1 MEQIRPVRRRRW
13 ADASAPAPSGQWS
26 MGDRWPLLVSVL
38 ADEQTDFLRAVREHL
53 AQPSGTPVAPDASPR
68 LQCAAD
74 RLQRA
79 SRHAQQIARLASGR
93 VRQFRESVDLCN
105 LVRAVL
111 ADLGPHSG
119 AQDPIARLDLAPA
132 DAFMDAAAAYTVV
145 ECLLTWLRTHGSALV
160 LSTEPGKNGTGAV
173 LSASG
178 QRAPARAVAP
188 ETPRHRRLDDGL
200 GLLLL
205 QQAVWANGLTLRIL
219 AGTDITARVGFPP
232 LTPEA
237 EVLGRIEQPVPQSGS
252 SLH

>member
-1 MEQIRPVRRRRW
+1 MEQVRSARRRRW

-38 ADEQTDFLRAVREHL
+38 ADEQADFLSAVREHL
-53 AQPSGTPVAPDASPR
+53 AQPSGAPIAPDTAPR
-68 LQCAAD
+68 LQGAAD

-93 VRQFRESVDLCN
+93 VRQFREPVDLCH

-119 AQDPIARLDLAPA
+119 AEDPITRLDLVQA
-132 DAFMDAAAAYTVV
+132 DVFMDASAAYTVV
-145 ECLLTWLRTHGSALV
+145 ECLLAWLRTHGSALV
-160 LSTEPGKNGTGAV
+160 VRTEPGKAGAGPV

-178 QRAPARAVAP
+178 QRAPMPAAAP
-188 ETPRHRRLDDGL
+188 GTPRHRRLDDGL
-200 GLLLL
+200 ELLLL

-232 LTPEA
+232 LMPQA
-237 EVLGRIEQPVPQSGS
+237 DVLGRIELPAPQSGS
-252 SLH
+252 GLH